1 MDEQAITVQRS
12 KWGNELLPL
21 VCGIANA
28 GGGRLLIAAEEKWHP
43 LGIGKMRR
51 PFETIP
57 STVLRELGL
66 VCTTEPVME
75 GAVLNLEVG
84 IPAAPEPVIYNGTYY
99 LYIDG
104 DCKPMSSLQELKDQ
118 LKPAKSD
125 SYLDNDGRRVP
136 KSTSIG
142 KNAGNKAS
150 NQQTFEERSVAA
162 AEELDMTITDEYV
175 LKVLRTNGRVT
186 ATRAAAL
193 LSVSESTVRRSFKR
207 LKEYGFIKRIG
218 SNKAGY
224 WKVLR

>member
-1 MDEQAITVQRS
+1 MDEHAITVQRS

-43 LGIGKMRR
+43 LGIGKLRR

-99 LYIDG
+99 LYVDG
-104 DCKPMSSLQELKDQ
+104 GCKPMSSLQELKEH
-118 LKPAKSD
+118 LKPTEED

-136 KSTSIG
+136 KRT
-142 KNAGNKAS
+142 AS
-150 NQQTFEERSVAA
+150 HASPQKQPSDRQTFEERSVAA